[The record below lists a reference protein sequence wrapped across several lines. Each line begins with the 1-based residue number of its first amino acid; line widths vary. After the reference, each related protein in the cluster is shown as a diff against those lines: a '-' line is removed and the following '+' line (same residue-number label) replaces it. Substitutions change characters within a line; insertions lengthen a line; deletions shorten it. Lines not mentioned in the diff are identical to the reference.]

1 MAEQKR
7 FERLK
12 EGDPLVE
19 ELASGKYPWWNTIVA
34 LSHTDKDINIQVRGS
49 YLNVYFK
56 MGNLLKVGMDGRK
69 VICQTHYKY
78 LVGALDDVYVDL
90 KTESDHL
97 SVKGPCPLVTSLLE
111 GKNFRL
117 VKQNISTYAGEEK
130 QIQSRL
136 VEKNKDT
143 LLDAE
148 ISFSDYEDLTNTED
162 GNTRIDLANCDKN
175 RDVLVFVEL
184 KQIFD
189 TRLYSGEI
197 NKQIAKYVAFAE
209 KHQEHL
215 VEAYNNVIQVKRAL
229 NVISEV
235 SYLASV
241 NIQEV
246 EPRPILVIAGYDQ
259 DIINAKKQKIID
271 NLETSNLSG
280 LYFFGTDVDLNFK
293 SGKNKDIF
301 I

>member
-1 MAEQKR
+1 
-7 FERLK
+7 
-12 EGDPLVE
+12 
-19 ELASGKYPWWNTIVA
+19 
-34 LSHTDKDINIQVRGS
+34 
-49 YLNVYFK
+49 

>member
-1 MAEQKR
+1 
-7 FERLK
+7 
-12 EGDPLVE
+12 
-19 ELASGKYPWWNTIVA
+19 
-34 LSHTDKDINIQVRGS
+34 
-49 YLNVYFK
+49 
-56 MGNLLKVGMDGRK
+56 
-69 VICQTHYKY
+69 
-78 LVGALDDVYVDL
+78 
-90 KTESDHL
+90 
-97 SVKGPCPLVTSLLE
+97 
-111 GKNFRL
+111 